1 MGPSSAYATDHGNT
15 GEDAPVKTEEGD
27 TEMAGVNS
35 SNFVRQHVPGQFPQ
49 NLLILALENGMLLFL
64 YVQKGPAGN
73 WEFVSSQHPMPR
85 NRLVH
90 PGFHM
95 TIDPSSSYLTLA
107 CVEDYFIT
115 FELESMENL
124 RLQCMRGHRLK
135 PVRSSRARGMSG
147 IIHKIEYLH
156 PSPENDYHV
165 ILLLIV
171 VKDQTSRLVLY
182 EWEQGDN
189 LRRVF
194 AGEREGHKLADEY
207 RLPLLVIPLTVRN
220 AFLIVTENVTATC
233 TGILQGSPSF
243 EPFELEDKLP
253 STEYHDGTVKPLW
266 TSWSR
271 PYREYQYHTDHDVL
285 YLAREDGLLN
295 LLDISEDPGV
305 EVAYNMGSLEC
316 TIDSA
321 FTCMYDTVGDVLI
334 AGGNCCPGT
343 ICSVEPRRQLER
355 VGTIPNWSP
364 AIDIAIACEST
375 KETEEL
381 ARDTRNT
388 SLLDRRRSVFRRSDR
403 VFVSSGRGKLGG
415 VTELRHGIQ
424 AKIGQVAE
432 MEEGFL
438 LLLSLPDRSAI
449 IHFSE
454 DFEDIIE
461 REHDTVPYD
470 LSSRTLA
477 AQGTDDAIIQVT
489 TSFIIVVTS
498 SETSRKSAQ
507 EITGDSTATITH
519 ASIQGNLIA
528 LAVHSQS
535 GFIVRVLM
543 TDGAMLS
550 TKATYEVEGEVT
562 CLALGRL
569 AGEIAVFLGTLQAQA
584 VTLATRILNELG
596 APTIAP
602 ESIEFGAGE
611 SIPKRVFASAAT
623 DLKRVDT
630 LNAGMDRRSSVN
642 GPESVEALTSIISV
656 NEGPQQTTLA
666 VGTRS
671 GHVFTIRMQAGGY
684 ETYSHKFGASPA
696 QVFPISGPGEPS
708 LIMVC
713 NNFHLAMMTNFSAD
727 DQPARFRSLHRVFP
741 TDPNDPIAPSINSVA
756 RIQWQI
762 PEEVGTLNLAMIAGN
777 RILFTQLQRQP
788 QPVPRHI
795 PVGGTPTKVLYS
807 SRLEALVTVVSR
819 SGIPSLHFLELET
832 GSDLSRPVKETK
844 DENGERKFVDTDYID
859 CLGAPGTRIISLSD
873 WRYQHGGRTWEWIVI
888 AGKVRDDEGL
898 LLVVSAEPERYHT
911 AEGPSRRVRFWS
923 RLKRIVEAPVWSV
936 TTDEHGVFICFGLNI
951 HYLQVNPAD
960 KKLRLVK
967 EFELLSPAAWMQVVD
982 GRLHVATTK
991 HSLMI
996 LDYKGESTL
1005 GENQMVLLHSDPVA
1019 RTGIHSIEVGSFLDK
1034 ERLRSITMLSD
1045 NSCGV
1050 HGLWSTSSDD
1060 EPLKLVFQAQ
1070 LEASVRRFTRGH
1082 TRPPWELATHTP
1094 RFGCIQSAR
1103 DTPDILGIS
1112 LDGSLRHFTLL
1123 KKEAWLFLRFI
1134 QNLAMASSTI
1144 CPHTYPSVAHGDFD
1158 PEPQLSPKHRMHVDG
1173 DILQRCLD
1181 QRMLEN
1187 LMSNPEHATRF
1198 RVFLR
1203 ALVENQDMPAP
1214 QSSDDNAEYFKL
1226 AYSVLEY
1233 YLAPVL

>member
-1 MGPSSAYATDHGNT
+1 MGPSSAYATDHGDT
-15 GEDAPVKTEEGD
+15 GEAVPVKTEEDD
-27 TEMAGVNS
+27 TEMTG
-35 SNFVRQHVPGQFPQ
+35 
-49 NLLILALENGMLLFL
+49 
-64 YVQKGPAGN
+64 GPAGN
-73 WEFVSSQHPMPR
+73 WEFVSSQHAMPR

-107 CVEDYFIT
+107 CVEDHFIT

-124 RLQCMRGHRLK
+124 RLQCMRGQRLQ

-194 AGEREGHKLADEY
+194 AGERGGHKLADEY
-207 RLPLLVIPLTVRN
+207 RLPLLIIPLTVRN
-220 AFLIVTENVTATC
+220 AFLIVTENLTATC

-253 STEYHDGTVKPLW
+253 STEYHDGTVRPLW

-364 AIDIAIACEST
+364 AIHIAIACEST
-375 KETEEL
+375 RETEE
-381 ARDTRNT
+381 
-388 SLLDRRRSVFRRSDR
+388 

-432 MEEGFL
+432 IEEGFL
-438 LLLSLPDRSAI
+438 FLLSLPDRSAI

-454 DFEDIIE
+454 DFEDIVE

-477 AQGTDDAIIQVT
+477 AQDTGDAIIQVT
-489 TSFIIVVTS
+489 TSSIVVVTS
-498 SETSRKSAQ
+498 SETSHKSAQ
-507 EITGDSTATITH
+507 EIMGDSTATITY
-519 ASIQGNLIA
+519 AAIQGNLIA

-535 GFIVRVLM
+535 GFVIRVLM

-550 TKATYEVEGEVT
+550 TKATYEVDGEVT

-584 VTLATRILNELG
+584 VTLATHTLSELG
-596 APTIAP
+596 APIIAP
-602 ESIEFGAGE
+602 GSIEFGAG
-611 SIPKRVFASAAT
+611 A
-623 DLKRVDT
+623 
-630 LNAGMDRRSSVN
+630 LNASMDRRGSAS

-656 NEGPQQTTLA
+656 DEGPQQTTLA

-684 ETYSHKFGASPA
+684 EMHSQKFGTSPA

-713 NNFHLAMMTNFSAD
+713 NDFHLAMMTNFSAD
-727 DQPARFRSLHRVFP
+727 DQPARFRNSHRVFP

-756 RIQWQI
+756 RIQRQI

-819 SGIPSLHFLELET
+819 SGIPSLHFLDLET
-832 GSDLSRPVKETK
+832 GSDLSRPVKDSK
-844 DENGERKFVDTDYID
+844 DEKGERKFVDTNYID
-859 CLGAPGTRIISLSD
+859 CLGTPGTSIISLSD

-923 RLKRIVEAPVWSV
+923 RLKKTVEAPVWSV

-1019 RTGIHSIEVGSFLDK
+1019 RTGVHSIEVGSFLDK

-1070 LEASVRRFTRGH
+1070 LEASVRRFARGH

-1144 CPHTYPSVAHGDFD
+1144 CPHTYPSATHDDFD

-1181 QRMLEN
+1181 QRILEN

-1198 RVFLR
+1198 RVFLQ

-1214 QSSDDNAEYFKL
+1214 QTSDDNAEYFKL
-1226 AYSVLEY
+1226 AYRVLEY

>member
-1 MGPSSAYATDHGNT
+1 MGPSSAYATDRGDT
-15 GEDAPVKTEEGD
+15 GEDAPVKTEEDD

-35 SNFVRQHVPGQFPQ
+35 THFVRQNIPGQFPQ

-64 YVQKGPAGN
+64 YVQQGPAGN

-107 CVEDYFIT
+107 CVEDHFIT

-124 RLQCMRGHRLK
+124 RLQCMRGHRLE

-194 AGEREGHKLADEY
+194 AGERGGHKLADEY
-207 RLPLLVIPLTVRN
+207 RLPLLIIPLTVRN

-334 AGGNCCPGT
+334 AGGNCCAGT

-364 AIDIAIACEST
+364 ATDIAIACEST
-375 KETEEL
+375 RESEDL

-388 SLLDRRRSVFRRSDR
+388 SLLDRRRSAFGRSDR
-403 VFVSSGRGKLGG
+403 IFVSSGRGKLGG

-432 MEEGFL
+432 
-438 LLLSLPDRSAI
+438 
-449 IHFSE
+449 
-454 DFEDIIE
+454 
-461 REHDTVPYD
+461 
-470 LSSRTLA
+470 TLA

-498 SETSRKSAQ
+498 PDTSRKSVQ

-519 ASIQGNLIA
+519 ASIQDNLIA

-535 GFIVRVLM
+535 GFAIRVLI

-550 TKATYEVEGEVT
+550 TRATYEVEGEVT

-569 AGEIAVFLGTLQAQA
+569 ASEIAVFLGTLQAQT
-584 VTLATRILNELG
+584 VTLATYTLNELG

-602 ESIEFGAGE
+602 ESIEFGAGK
-611 SIPKRVFASAAT
+611 SILRRIFASAAT
-623 DLKRVDT
+623 DLRGVDT
-630 LNAGMDRRSSVN
+630 LNARMDRRSSVN

-671 GHVFTIRMQAGGY
+671 GHVFTVRMQAGGY

-756 RIQWQI
+756 RIRRQI
-762 PEEVGTLNLAMIAGN
+762 PEEEGTLNLAMIAGN

-795 PVGGTPTKVLYS
+795 PVGGTPAKILYS

-819 SGIPSLHFLELET
+819 RGIPSLHFLDLET
-832 GSDLSRPVKETK
+832 GSDLSHPVKETK
-844 DENGERKFVDTDYID
+844 DENGERKFMDTDYID

-898 LLVVSAEPERYHT
+898 LLVVSAEPERHHT
-911 AEGPSRRVRFWS
+911 VEGPSRRVRFWS
-923 RLKRIVEAPVWSV
+923 RLKRLVEAPVWSV

-1019 RTGIHSIEVGSFLDK
+1019 RTSIHSIE
-1034 ERLRSITMLSD
+1034 
-1045 NSCGV
+1045 
-1050 HGLWSTSSDD
+1050 
-1060 EPLKLVFQAQ
+1060 
-1070 LEASVRRFTRGH
+1070 
-1082 TRPPWELATHTP
+1082 
-1094 RFGCIQSAR
+1094 
-1103 DTPDILGIS
+1103 
-1112 LDGSLRHFTLL
+1112 
-1123 KKEAWLFLRFI
+1123 
-1134 QNLAMASSTI
+1134 NLAMASSTI

-1181 QRMLEN
+1181 RRMLEN
-1187 LMSNPEHATRF
+1187 LMSNPEHVTRF
-1198 RVFLR
+1198 RVFLQ

-1214 QSSDDNAEYFKL
+1214 QTSDDNTEYFKL
-1226 AYSVLEY
+1226 AYRVLEY